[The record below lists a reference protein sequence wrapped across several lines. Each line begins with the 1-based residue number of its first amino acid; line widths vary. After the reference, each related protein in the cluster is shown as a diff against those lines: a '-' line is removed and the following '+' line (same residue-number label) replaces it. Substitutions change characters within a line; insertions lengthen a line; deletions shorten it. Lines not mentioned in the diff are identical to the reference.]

1 MKESSGMV
9 LEATHNVSW
18 QKYFVNGCAQ
28 IARNLLKLCYFA
40 DNVTAPLGVLHVAS
54 SLAS

>member
-1 MKESSGMV
+1 MEWYWKLHTMFHGRI
-9 LEATHNVSW
+9 
-18 QKYFVNGCAQ
+18 FVNGCAQ